1 MVVCKFILLV
11 FSGGDSLLF
20 YLFTFLLIHLSI
32 SLFLFLFFFFF
43 SDSVII
49 FVVIEIFFLGLCPR
63 LDWEYLCLEHLG
75 VLGQIDDCVNGFSQN
90 PSFGQIGEF

>member
-1 MVVCKFILLV
+1 MVACKFILLV

-20 YLFTFLLIHLSI
+20 YLFTFLLIHLFL
-32 SLFLFLFFFFF
+32 SLLLLLFFF

-49 FVVIEIFFLGLCPR
+49 FVVIEIFLLGLFCPR
-63 LDWEYLCLEHLG
+63 LVWEYLCLELLG
-75 VLGQIDDCVNGFSQN
+75 VLGQIDDCFNGFSQN

>member
-20 YLFTFLLIHLSI
+20 YSFTFLLIHLFI
-32 SLFLFLFFFFF
+32 YLLLLFFF

-49 FVVIEIFFLGLCPR
+49 FVVIEIFLLGLFCPR
-63 LDWEYLCLEHLG
+63 LDWEYLCLELLG
-75 VLGQIDDCVNGFSQN
+75 VLGQIDDCFNGFSQN
-90 PSFGQIGEF
+90 PSLDQIGEF